1 VDVDAY
7 AAAHRA
13 EWRRLE
19 QLLERRR
26 LSGPE
31 ADELVGL
38 YQRTATHLSAIRS
51 ASPDPALVA
60 RLSTLVARARS
71 TVAGAPNPAW
81 RDAARFFAVGFPA
94 ACYLTRR
101 WWTAVGVAVLG
112 VAWLIGAWV
121 AGDPAVQS
129 SIATPAE
136 IRRLVEVEFEAYYS
150 SEPAGSFAAQVWT
163 NNAWVAALCLVSG
176 ILLVPVV
183 WVLWANTLNLGVTG
197 GLMASADRLD
207 LFFGLITPHGLLELT
222 AVFVAAGAG
231 LKLGWTLVDPGPL
244 PRGQAVAAQG
254 RATVGM
260 ALGVAVVLLVS
271 GVIEAFVTP
280 SGLPTWARVAIGVL
294 AEIAFLAYVV
304 VLGRRAVAAGE
315 IGDVAAAQ
323 AGDRAP
329 TAG

>member
-1 VDVDAY
+1 MDVDAY
-7 AAAHRA
+7 AAAHVA
-13 EWRRLE
+13 QWQRLKY
-19 QLLERRR
+19 LIGRGR

-31 ADELVGL
+31 ADELVTL

-51 ASPDPALVA
+51 SSPDPTLVGE
-60 RLSTLVARARS
+60 LSTLVAQARS
-71 TVAGAPNPAW
+71 AVTGSHTPAW
-81 RDAARFFAVGFPA
+81 RDAARFLAVGFPA
-94 ACYLTRR
+94 ACYRTRR
-101 WWTAVGVAVLG
+101 WSIGVAVVVLTL
-112 VAWLIGAWV
+112 AWLIGAWV
-121 AGDPAVQS
+121 AGSPEVQATIAV
-129 SIATPAE
+129 PEE
-136 IRRLVEVEFEAYYS
+136 IRRLVEQDFEAYYS
-150 SEPAGSFAAQVWT
+150 SDPAGSFAARVWT

-183 WVLWANTLNLGVTG
+183 LILWTNTLNLGVTA

-231 LKLGWTLVDPGPL
+231 LRLGWTLIDPGP
-244 PRGQAVAAQG
+244 RSRSEAVAAEG

-260 ALGVAVVLLVS
+260 ALGVAIVLLVS

-280 SGLPTWARVAIGVL
+280 SGLPTGARVGIGVL
-294 AEIAFLAYVV
+294 AEAAFLVYVV
-304 VLGRRAVAAGE
+304 LLGCRATAAAE
-315 IGDVAAAQ
+315 TGDVPAAE